1 MVPGVVTVDLYNHK
15 VRTII
20 AAAIAAWCLVSCGQN
35 TNSKEAVRQGVIDHL
50 GARKGLDLDLS
61 SMDVDVTSV
70 TFRAN
75 EADAMV
81 SFKPRGSSG
90 AGGMQM
96 KYTLERAGSRW
107 KVKGKAESGNP
118 HGAAPE
124 GGANPHGGGA
134 TESRMPSDHPP
145 IPTPKPGSAK

>member
-1 MVPGVVTVDLYNHK
+1 M
-15 VRTII
+15 RTII
-20 AAAIAAWCLVSCGQN
+20 SATLAAWCLVSCGQN
-35 TNSKEAVRQGVIDHL
+35 VNTKEAVRQGVIDHL

-70 TFRAN
+70 SFRSN

-96 KYTLERAGSRW
+96 KYTLERDGNRW
-107 KVKGKAESGNP
+107 KVKSKAESGANP
-118 HGAAPE
+118 HGAAAE
-124 GGANPHGGGA
+124 GSANPHGGAAPAPG
-134 TESRMPSDHPP
+134 SQMPPDHPP
-145 IPTPKPGSAK
+145 IQTPKPGTAK